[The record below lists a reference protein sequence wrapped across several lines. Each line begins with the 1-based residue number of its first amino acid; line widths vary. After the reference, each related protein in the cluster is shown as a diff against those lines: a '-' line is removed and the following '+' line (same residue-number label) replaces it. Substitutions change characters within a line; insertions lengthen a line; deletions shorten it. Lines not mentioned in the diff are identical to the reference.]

1 MGTSGPQ
8 APLGAAVGSSQH
20 GRRPPP
26 LSMHIGHRGCGHLSP
41 VGLRPAASMEL
52 EQKKKKKKT
61 LKKKAPVAGHDR
73 EDIGFRWP
81 DPPRFASEQSGGGHS
96 KSSGSKFFRAC
107 RAWLASVVLYIG
119 RHVLLRLRPRST
131 SGPTRR
137 CSPRLQHAVPVD
149 RSSAPRYR
157 RLWSET
163 VRSLA
168 ASTERLLCHE
178 ADIGRISQSRAVSVL
193 C

>member
-52 EQKKKKKKT
+52 EQKKKKKT

-81 DPPRFASEQSGGGHS
+81 DPPRSASEQVGGGHS
-96 KSSGSKFFRAC
+96 KSPGSKFFRAR
-107 RAWLASVVLYIG
+107 RAQLASVVLGWLAPHRRNFQSPAAGPLTIG
-119 RHVLLRLRPRST
+119 HRGCGQAP
-131 SGPTRR
+131 
-137 CSPRLQHAVPVD
+137 AV
-149 RSSAPRYR
+149 
-157 RLWSET
+157 EEKF
-163 VRSLA
+163 
-168 ASTERLLCHE
+168 ERL
-178 ADIGRISQSRAVSVL
+178 
-193 C
+193 